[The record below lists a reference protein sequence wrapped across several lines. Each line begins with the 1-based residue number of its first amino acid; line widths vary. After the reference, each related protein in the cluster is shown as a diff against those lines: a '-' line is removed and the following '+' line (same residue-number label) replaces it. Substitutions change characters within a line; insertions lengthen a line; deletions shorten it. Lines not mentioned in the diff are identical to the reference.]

1 MLKAPVKFTRIS
13 SKFSN
18 ARLHPI
24 YRVYRPHHG
33 VDYAAPAGTPV
44 VAIADGT
51 VIRRGWDNGGG
62 GNYVRIRHANNL
74 ESAYLHLRGFAS
86 GIAVGTHVSQGQVIG
101 YVGSTG
107 ASTGPHLD
115 FRLYKGGTAIDPLKA
130 PSEPVEPISAANK
143 AAFEAI
149 RDRVMAELAGPVA
162 DSVRITRA
170 DLYPNGVAGAAE

>member
-1 MLKAPVKFTRIS
+1 M
-13 SKFSN
+13 
-18 ARLHPI
+18 
-24 YRVYRPHHG
+24 
-33 VDYAAPAGTPV
+33 
-44 VAIADGT
+44 
-51 VIRRGWDNGGG
+51 
-62 GNYVRIRHANNL
+62 
-74 ESAYLHLRGFAS
+74 RGFAS

-143 AAFEAI
+143 VAFEAI

-162 DSVRITRA
+162 DSVRITTA
-170 DLYPNGVAGAAE
+170 DLYPNGVAGVTE